1 MHHRSNMISRED
13 TVSIFIYE
21 PTVRRRSYYSEAL
34 ASSYTLYF
42 SPNGKDVFEE
52 INIRYYDVI
61 ILSLSGNAGGL
72 DPFDLL
78 QWIKLTL
85 PYTPVIVT
93 GETEDVDS
101 VVRSIKLG
109 AFNYVV
115 LPISVAKLR
124 LIIQQALENRSLKN
138 EIDYLRRHQDVIYDF
153 SKIIAFSPVMK
164 RIIETL
170 KKFSKTDATILMM
183 GDTGTGKSFLAGTI
197 HFNSIRREKPFVTIN
212 CANIPETLLESE
224 LFGHEKG
231 SFTGADKLR
240 VGRFEQAKGGTIFL
254 DEIGEI
260 NLSTQAKLLRVIEN
274 KSFERIGGNKTI
286 HSDVRIIAATNR
298 NLEKQISEGKFRED
312 LYYRI
317 NILSVTLP
325 PLRERREDIEP
336 LSYWLLEGISTALK
350 KKVKGFSHDGM
361 EWLKSSDW
369 PGNIRQ
375 LSNTI
380 ERALILEETDII
392 RKRNIISDPSVIMVH
407 NRPSSPKDL
416 RSSERDMI
424 IDALE
429 NCLWIQK
436 DAARRLGISPRV
448 LNYKIKKYDITHSRW
463 RKNVG
468 TKSKNV

>member
-1 MHHRSNMISRED
+1 MIPPED
-13 TVSIFIYE
+13 TVSLFIYE
-21 PTVRRRSYYSEAL
+21 PSVRRRSYYTEAL

-52 INIRYYDVI
+52 INIRYYDI
-61 ILSLSGNAGGL
+61 IVLGLSDNAGL
-72 DPFDLL
+72 DSFDLL

-101 VVRSIKLG
+101 VVKSIKLG

-115 LPISVAKLR
+115 LPISVAKFR

-153 SKIIAFSPVMK
+153 NKIIAFSPVMK
-164 RIIETL
+164 RVIETL

-197 HFNSIRREKPFVTIN
+197 HFNSVRREKPFVTIN

-286 HSDVRIIAATNR
+286 YSDVRIIAATNR

-336 LSYWLLEGISTALK
+336 LSYWLLERISTTLK
-350 KKVKGFSHDGM
+350 KKVKGFAHEGM
-361 EWLKSSDW
+361 NWMKSCDW

-380 ERALILEETDII
+380 ERALILEETDFIQ
-392 RKRNIISDPSVIMVH
+392 KKNIINEPSDIIDLY
-407 NRPSSPKDL
+407 RPSSPKDL
-416 RSSERDMI
+416 KSSERDI
-424 IDALE
+424 IIEALKE
-429 NCLWIQK
+429 CLWIQK
-436 DAARRLGISPRV
+436 DAAQRLGISPRV
-448 LNYKIKKYDITHSRW
+448 LNYKIKKYEISHPRW

-468 TKSKNV
+468 TEKKGF